1 MEVILKQDVEKLGH
15 QGDVVKVADGYGR
28 NYLLPKKLAIEATTA
43 NKAVIGQMKAASVRR
58 VAREKADAETLAK
71 QFEGVSVT
79 FTRRAGENNQL
90 FGSVTTSDIASELEG
105 KGFKLDRRK
114 LVLNEPIK
122 TTGDFHV
129 SVKLHRDV
137 TVQVP
142 VHVAKEAEV
151 AAQ

>member
-15 QGDVVKVADGYGR
+15 QGDVVRVAEGYGR
-28 NYLLPKKLAIEATTA
+28 NFLLPRKLAIEATAA
-43 NKAVIGQMKAASVRR
+43 NKAVIGQMKAAALRR
-58 VAREKADAETLAK
+58 IASEKADAEELAK

-79 FTRRAGENNQL
+79 FVRRSGENNQL
-90 FGSVTTSDIASELEG
+90 FGSVTTSDIAHELEG

-114 LVLNEPIK
+114 LSLAEPIK
-122 TTGDFHV
+122 TTGEFKV
-129 SVKLHRDV
+129 AVKLHRDV

-142 VHVAKEAEV
+142 VHVTKEAE

>member
-71 QFEGVSVT
+71 QFDGVSVT